1 MTNNVVRTAAEGM
14 PDVNRRRLL
23 LGLASASAV
32 AATVSI
38 PQADATPLENPE
50 LIRLGNELPA
60 FEREHQDAAAALKA
74 IKAEWRPLWPL
85 APEEIVCRTRYYGD
99 EIERGLSGGSLTRR
113 GEERPLRVRSEQEL
127 VWWQGQCEGDLASK
141 RVKCEKRRA
150 RLRQSVKELKQQI
163 RIAKKYEAECAR
175 ITTAS
180 GIRAGEK
187 RETTAAIALTK
198 HVDAIM
204 AQPETSMAGLM
215 VKAQAMSAWK
225 SADISIIGMLEAK
238 AWGPSFA
245 ASLIRLSEGGA
256 V

>member
-1 MTNNVVRTAAEGM
+1 MPNM

-60 FEREHQDAAAALKA
+60 FEREHQAATAALA
-74 IKAEWRPLWPL
+74 SIKAEWRPLWPL
-85 APEEIVCRTRYYGD
+85 APDAIVCRDRHYYGD
-99 EIERGLSGGSLTRR
+99 ETERGLSGGALTRR
-113 GEERPLRVRSEQEL
+113 GEERPLHIRSEQDL
-127 VWWQGQCEGDLASK
+127 VWWLRQCERDLASK

-150 RLRQSVKELKQQI
+150 GLRRDVKELKQQI
-163 RIAKKYEAECAR
+163 SIAKKYEAECAR
-175 ITTAS
+175 IEKAS
-180 GIRAGEK
+180 GIHAAGK

-215 VKAQAMSAWK
+215 IKAQAMSAWQN
-225 SADISIIGMLEAK
+225 ADISIIGLIEAK

-256 V
+256 A